1 MANQGSLSERYFA
14 ISDRVASA
22 AKLANRELEEITL
35 IVVSKNHPASL
46 VAELVDLGASQFG
59 ENRDQEA
66 APKSVE
72 VAALRPNAG
81 IDWHFIGQLQSNKV
95 KSVLNYSKTVHSL
108 DRPSLLQA
116 LIKEA
121 SKKAEIEPRYQLDV
135 LIQLNVTEDPNR
147 GGIEPANLLHFAE
160 SILVSPAL
168 KLRGVMGVASLERE
182 ASVDFETIA
191 QASQKLRTL
200 APEATAISAGM
211 SEDFE
216 EAIGFGATHLRS
228 GSAITGNRTY

>member
-1 MANQGSLSERYFA
+1 MANQGSLSERYFE

-22 AKLANRELEEITL
+22 AKRANRGLEEITL

-72 VAALRPNAG
+72 VAALRPNAE

-95 KSVLNYSKTVHSL
+95 KSVLNYAKTVHSL

-121 SKKAEIEPRYQLDV
+121 SKKAEVQPRYQLDV

-147 GGIEPANLLHFAE
+147 GGIEPANLLQFAE
-160 SILVSPAL
+160 SVLVSPAL

-182 ASVDFETIA
+182 AAVDFETIA
-191 QASQKLRTL
+191 QASQTLRTL

-216 EAIGFGATHLRS
+216 EAIGFGATHLRI